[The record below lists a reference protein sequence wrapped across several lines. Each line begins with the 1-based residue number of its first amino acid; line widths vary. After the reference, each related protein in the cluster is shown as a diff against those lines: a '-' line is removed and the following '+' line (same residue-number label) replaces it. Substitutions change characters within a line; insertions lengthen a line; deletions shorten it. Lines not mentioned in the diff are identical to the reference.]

1 MQQPRNA
8 NPDAGPSAAHPA
20 MPVQDDRQPGTAK
33 PGEPDPSSP
42 FNASGSA
49 STKGKSTL
57 RSMSD
62 TRIKKF
68 DKLLADQVVSSS
80 SLPVQQLSGQGRQQL
95 GSSCCSYY

>member
-1 MQQPRNA
+1 
-8 NPDAGPSAAHPA
+8 
-20 MPVQDDRQPGTAK
+20 MPVQDDRQPGNAK
-33 PGEPDPSSP
+33 PGEPDPNSP

-68 DKLLADQVVSSS
+68 DKLLADQVVSSRVCLS
-80 SLPVQQLSGQGRQQL
+80 SS
-95 GSSCCSYY
+95 

>member
-1 MQQPRNA
+1 
-8 NPDAGPSAAHPA
+8 
-20 MPVQDDRQPGTAK
+20 MPVQDDRQPGNAK

-49 STKGKSTL
+49 STKGKSTSTL

-68 DKLLADQVVSSS
+68 DKLLADQVVSS
-80 SLPVQQLSGQGRQQL
+80 QHCLSR
-95 GSSCCSYY
+95 S